1 MRYSNLRLVAVV
13 VGAVVAAYPHL
24 AHAGAVTDLINV
36 LGRPIGSPR

>member
-24 AHAGAVTDLINV
+24 AHAGSLADLINV
-36 LGRPIGSPR
+36 FGRSASVPR